1 MKKVLLFFVLIF
13 SGTIIF
19 AQTNSPL
26 PKAPENP
33 NAPVISFEET
43 LFDYGTIEQNS
54 DGTHD
59 FNYTNTGKEPL
70 VFSTVRSSC
79 GCTVPE
85 WSKEPLL
92 SKKQGKI
99 SVKYDTKRLGSF
111 NKTISI
117 YSNAKEPMTV
127 LRITGEVVPK
137 STDVSGDKLREIK

>member
-26 PKAPENP
+26 PKAPANP
-33 NAPVISFEET
+33 NAPVISFEEK
-43 LFDYGTIEQNS
+43 LFNYGTIEQNS

-70 VFSTVRSSC
+70 VFSNVRSSC

-85 WSKEPLL
+85 WSKKPLL
-92 SKKQGKI
+92 SKEQGTI
-99 SVKYDTKRLGSF
+99 RVKYDTKRIGRF

-117 YSNAKEPMTV
+117 YSNAKEPMMV
-127 LRITGEVVPK
+127 IRIQGEVVPK
-137 STDVSGDKLREIK
+137 SIGDSGDK